1 MAGTEIREREFYLDL
16 REARHRFNVDEFYR
30 MGEAGIFDEKSRVEL
45 IEGEVV
51 EMNPIG
57 SHHAGNVKRL
67 NALFTEKV
75 RGAAIVDV
83 QNPVQLSEHCQ
94 PQPDLA
100 LLKPRDDF
108 YSESHP
114 TPEDVILLVEVAD
127 TSLAHD
133 RDVKVPLYARYGI
146 PEYWIIDLS
155 GREILAH
162 SRPEDGKYRITERVK
177 SGDTLVCRSLP
188 DLSVK
193 VEEVLG
199 G

>member
-1 MAGTEIREREFYLDL
+1 MAETEIRERESSFDL
-16 REARHRFNVDEFYR
+16 RESRYLFSVDEFLR

-57 SHHAGNVKRL
+57 THHAGNVKRL
-67 NALFTEKV
+67 NALFTERV

-83 QNPVQLSEHCQ
+83 QNPVHLAGHSE

-100 LLKPRDDF
+100 LLKLRDDF

-114 TPEDVILLVEVAD
+114 KPEDVYLLVEVAD

-146 PEYWIIDLS
+146 PEYWIVDLAN
-155 GREILAH
+155 REVLAH
-162 SRPEDGKYRITERVK
+162 SRPEDGRYRITERVK
-177 SGDTLVCRSLP
+177 SGDTLACRSMP
-188 DLSVK
+188 DLSIK
-193 VEEVLG
+193 VEEILG
-199 G
+199 